1 MRSMG
6 SLKGFLKAMV
16 AGSAVGV
23 VGGRAAVA
31 AGKVV
36 GRAAEGSLL
45 EIGLVGYLNSIGIRG
60 LGSRDLILSLESL
73 IELYSPSKSK
83 SLIGFLRVRLSF
95 IGLIASITLIK
106 EVFIT
111 ALREGI

>member
-6 SLKGFLKAMV
+6 LLKGSLRAMAAGGV
-16 AGSAVGV
+16 AGVA
-23 VGGRAAVA
+23 GGRAAVA
-31 AGKVV
+31 AGRVAGK
-36 GRAAEGSLL
+36 AAEGSLL
-45 EIGLVGYLNSIGIRG
+45 EIGLAGHSDSIGIRG

-83 SLIGFLRVRLSF
+83 SLIGFLRARLSF
-95 IGLIASITLIK
+95 IELIASITLIK

-111 ALREGI
+111 AL

>member
-1 MRSMG
+1 MRFIG
-6 SLKGFLKAMV
+6 SLKGSLRAMAV
-16 AGSAVGV
+16 GGAVGV
-23 VGGRAAVA
+23 AGGKAVVA
-31 AGKVV
+31 AGKVA

-45 EIGLVGYLNSIGIRG
+45 EIGLAGHLDSIGIKG
-60 LGSRDLILSLESL
+60 LGSRNLILSLESL

-83 SLIGFLRVRLSF
+83 SLIGFLRARLSF

-111 ALREGI
+111 TLREGI